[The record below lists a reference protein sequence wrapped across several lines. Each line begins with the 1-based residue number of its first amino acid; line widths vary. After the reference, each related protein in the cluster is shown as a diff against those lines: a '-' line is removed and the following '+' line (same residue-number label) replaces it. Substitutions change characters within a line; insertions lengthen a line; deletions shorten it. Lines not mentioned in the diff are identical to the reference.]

1 MYDVVGLGELLVD
14 FTPAGA
20 SISGNPL
27 LEANPGGA
35 PCNVLAML
43 AKCGKRTGFIGKV
56 GKDSFGRML
65 EDTIQKAG
73 IDTAG
78 LSWSE
83 EVPTTLAFVQID
95 EQGERSFS
103 FYRNPGADMML
114 TEEDLSREMLENTK
128 IFHFGSLSMTHPG
141 VRQATKQATQWAKE
155 AGALL
160 SFDPN
165 LRPLLWEDL
174 QTAREQMLYGC
185 SVCHILKV
193 AEEELEFITG
203 RETVEE
209 GVNYLRERFHIPL
222 ILVTFG
228 AKGSRAYLAD
238 RKVSVKAFLT
248 PETVDTTGAGDTFCG
263 CCLAYILEKG
273 GLDDLTDT
281 QLKEML
287 TFAGAAAT
295 LVTTQKGAIRS
306 MPEIQQVKDFIAAYS
321 N

>member
-1 MYDVVGLGELLVD
+1 
-14 FTPAGA
+14 
-20 SISGNPL
+20 
-27 LEANPGGA
+27 
-35 PCNVLAML
+35 
-43 AKCGKRTGFIGKV
+43 
-56 GKDSFGRML
+56 
-65 EDTIQKAG
+65 
-73 IDTAG
+73 
-78 LSWSE
+78 
-83 EVPTTLAFVQID
+83 
-95 EQGERSFS
+95 
-103 FYRNPGADMML
+103 MML

-141 VRQATKQATQWAKE
+141 VRQATRQATQWAKE

-174 QTAREQMLYGC
+174 QVAREQMLYGC

-203 RETVEE
+203 RETVQE
-209 GVNYLRERFHIPL
+209 GVDYLRERFHIPL

-238 RKVSVKAFLT
+238 QKVSVKAFLT

-263 CCLAYILEKG
+263 CCLAYILDKG
-273 GLDDLTDT
+273 GLQNLTGRDLE
-281 QLKEML
+281 EML

-295 LVTTQKGAIRS
+295 LVTTKKGAIRS
-306 MPEIQQVKDFIAAYS
+306 MPEIQQVKDFIMTYQH
-321 N
+321 